1 MMRMKDGQNA
11 SGEFPSNKA
20 SMKPNLANVLCVRCG
35 LCCDGSLFADAE
47 LAARETTTLEVL
59 GVEIEDADEDE
70 PALLLQPCAAF
81 KRKRCSIYPHR
92 PNCCRTFE
100 CRLLKQVGNGAI
112 SVDRAKE
119 TIANTLKEVARVRV
133 LIAQLGQRDERLP
146 LKERFSEALALSS
159 SITDDPRINRKRADV
174 KMAITRVQNLLQERF
189 LED

>member
-1 MMRMKDGQNA
+1 
-11 SGEFPSNKA
+11 
-20 SMKPNLANVLCVRCG
+20 MKPSLANVLCIRCG

-47 LAARETTTLEVL
+47 LAARETAALEVL
-59 GVEIEDADEDE
+59 GVEIEDADRGE

-100 CRLLKQVGNGAI
+100 CRLLKQVESGAI
-112 SVDRAKE
+112 SVDRAEE
-119 TIANTLKEVARVRV
+119 TIVNTLKEIGRTKV

-159 SITDDPRINRKRADV
+159 NISDDPEMNRKRADV
-174 KMAITRVQNLLQERF
+174 KMAITRVQNLLKQTF
-189 LED
+189 LK